1 MQMPGTLAVSPTG
14 LRILVLALASASL
27 SALVLRH
34 GLWATPDSWGYWEG
48 SISILER
55 GHYTYLDGRPV
66 IAWPP
71 LFAAYLAA
79 VQAVIGQTG
88 RALVVAM
95 VAVVFLNA
103 LSWLTFVETYRHA
116 CRDEDPR
123 WWPAAASGFVV
134 LFLPLQMVQPL
145 AHGLWLAWI
154 GLIFTLALRT
164 RDTTDRGFIG
174 LAVCLGTTMCAA
186 LLTHNTA
193 IVFIPGLCCLLLS
206 AKPHPIRPRLWA
218 SVLMIGLS
226 VPPWFAIRAFFG
238 QLGTHM
244 IGVPPDRP
252 WEYLAQT
259 VVGLGRYF
267 GEPLHSTSLL
277 ADPGRQAMV
286 DWGGGLLFVAFVAFV
301 VLDKKEALWCPAK
314 APLLLAIEG
323 YGFLFLV
330 FCVVPIWDQLWGRF
344 LWFVPLACVPLL
356 CRYIVRSPR
365 SLALVTLSGLILLQV
380 YGYRVQ
386 GPSGTVLFMA
396 QASRHGVRLSHS
408 QIYTCYFLSGRS
420 DREPPPG
427 FIRIDP
433 PTFKWQWRWDPSK
446 SEELQECVVVH

>member
-1 MQMPGTLAVSPTG
+1 MQRPGTLAVSPTG

-34 GLWATPDSWGYWEG
+34 GLWAAPDSWGYWEG

-71 LFAAYLAA
+71 LFAVYLAA

-134 LFLPLQMVQPL
+134 LFLPIQMVRPL

-164 RDTTDRGFIG
+164 RGTTDRGLFA

-193 IVFIPGLCCLLLS
+193 IVFIPGLCFFLLL
-206 AKPHPIRPRLWA
+206 AEPHPIRTRLWA

-226 VPPWFAIRAFFG
+226 VPPWFAIRAFCG

-244 IGVPPDRP
+244 IGAAPHRP
-252 WEYLAQT
+252 WEHLAQT

-267 GEPLHSTSLL
+267 VEPLHSTSLF
-277 ADPGRQAMV
+277 ADPGR
-286 DWGGGLLFVAFVAFV
+286 
-301 VLDKKEALWCPAK
+301 
-314 APLLLAIEG
+314 
-323 YGFLFLV
+323 
-330 FCVVPIWDQLWGRF
+330 
-344 LWFVPLACVPLL
+344 
-356 CRYIVRSPR
+356 
-365 SLALVTLSGLILLQV
+365 
-380 YGYRVQ
+380 
-386 GPSGTVLFMA
+386 
-396 QASRHGVRLSHS
+396 
-408 QIYTCYFLSGRS
+408 
-420 DREPPPG
+420 
-427 FIRIDP
+427 
-433 PTFKWQWRWDPSK
+433 
-446 SEELQECVVVH
+446 